1 MDRIVVNL
9 EPFDRKQSVLAFKAN
24 EIIAVVK
31 VPLEDIP
38 KSVQVLCNQYDISQ
52 IDLCGCAAML
62 CKTQEDIYALDSF
75 ENKDITVTIMER

>member
-9 EPFDRKQSVLAFKAN
+9 EPFDRKQDILAFKAN
-24 EIIAVVK
+24 ELIAVVK

-38 KSVQVLCNQYDISQ
+38 KSVQVLSNQYEITQ

-75 ENKDITVTIMER
+75 DNKNITVTILER